1 MLCDELIDQLK
12 KKASNQPIQWNK
24 GGTMLEYI
32 YIYAETTSNPGLLL
46 TRPKKNDGPLTRN
59 RHR

>member
-12 KKASNQPIQWNK
+12 KKASNQTIQWNK

-46 TRPKKNDGPLTRN
+46 TRPKKK
-59 RHR
+59 